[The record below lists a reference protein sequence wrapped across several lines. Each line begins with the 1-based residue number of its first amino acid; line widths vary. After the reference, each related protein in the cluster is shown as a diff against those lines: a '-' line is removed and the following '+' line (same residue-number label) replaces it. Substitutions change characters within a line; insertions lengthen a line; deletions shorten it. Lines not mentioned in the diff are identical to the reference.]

1 MVRSGPARLCT
12 LTLLVSQKQNTLACA
27 NLNQTITTTFDCCLP
42 SFAAVSQGSY
52 LRSTLVVEPEAEDAS
67 GPEEPKSPREQ
78 RETVKS
84 KIESLE
90 EGWRSASK
98 LLPN

>member
-1 MVRSGPARLCT
+1 MKLSP
-12 LTLLVSQKQNTLACA
+12 LLLIVAC
-27 NLNQTITTTFDCCLP
+27 L

-90 EGWRSASK
+90 EGMEESK
-98 LLPN
+98 KKV